1 MVTRNQSATVKTLHT
16 VLRTNVVV
24 SKLGHSHQIVF
35 VNDTAGEKAQA
46 LNKHLKNCDK
56 LLWLDYT
63 VAVDSVSIEKG
74 LSSQTSVLYPAV
86 IPNVDWDLFKDK
98 VLGGS
103 KEPNY
108 QMGMKFDVDVDKAT
122 QDNTMWTVKSA
133 KPKVFMLD
141 TKDVLKALRNKKSEN
156 SKLTADPEVD
166 FFNLKNRNMK
176 FLAFIEAEVMLTN
189 TYECLGNILNA
200 AGIKSR

>member
-1 MVTRNQSATVKTLHT
+1 MTRNQSATVKTLHT
-16 VLRTNVVV
+16 VLRTNVIV
-24 SKLGHSHQIVF
+24 SKFGHTHQIVF
-35 VNDTAGEKAQA
+35 VNDTAGEKAQV

-63 VAVDSVSIEKG
+63 VALDSMSIEKG
-74 LSSQTSVLYPAV
+74 LNSQVSVLYPAV
-86 IPNVDWDLFKDK
+86 IPDVDWDMFKSK
-98 VLGGS
+98 VLIGS

-108 QMGMKFDVDVDKAT
+108 QMGMKFDVDVDKPT
-122 QDNTMWTVKSA
+122 QDNTMWTVKTA
-133 KPKVFMLD
+133 KPKVFMFD
-141 TKDVLKALRNKKSEN
+141 TKDVLKALRNKKGEN
-156 SKLTADPEVD
+156 SKLTADSEVD

-176 FLAFIEAEVMLTN
+176 FVAYIEAEVMLTN